1 MTTFK
6 WPIPQRFS
14 RIKGAFKSTRKL
26 TLKYFVALV
35 IGCSLVHFKMRGE
48 MKRIRFVASNNL
60 NSFDGSRVRLSA
72 QTNDSKILLNLDKN
86 SDLALSHNAEED
98 QLGQKENHKP
108 NSSNPLG
115 DRDEN
120 LENELGLA
128 GNDAKRGKDYE
139 YEEEAD
145 IDYDE
150 EGETE
155 ELEDEEYEED
165 QKQSNQTTG
174 QNTEQLAP
182 IEKLKKYPILP
193 LPIYVNEGGRPQVHK
208 KYVKE
213 NLNTQVI
220 PSARNVTPENTR
232 LVIYNRV
239 PKCGSTTV
247 NTIINRLHLK
257 NKFHHRHSKIYN
269 KHWLNEEERKALT
282 RKLFESSKTRP
293 LCFDRHIYYFNT
305 TRLGFPRT
313 ALINL
318 VREPVKRF
326 ISQFYFTRSR
336 SRWQRV
342 AYLKSRPRPPNW
354 WFDLKLDDCIQ
365 AKRPECFPHPEQEM
379 SLQLTFFCGHHPECR
394 KLGSR
399 WALYRAKR
407 HVESYYSVVGLL
419 EEMPLSL
426 SVLEGYLPRFFKGVR
441 NIPESSGDVK
451 LNAGE
456 SHQRN
461 SISNST
467 KEVIKGFLKED
478 IEFYE
483 FVRQRLHLQAKK
495 LGLLE

>member
-1 MTTFK
+1 MTNFL
-6 WPIPQRFS
+6 WPTLRKFP
-14 RIKGAFKSTRKL
+14 RIKGALKLASKPYL
-26 TLKYFVALV
+26 TLIIALV
-35 IGCSLVHFKMRGE
+35 IGCSLVHFTMRRATT
-48 MKRIRFVASNNL
+48 KIRFVTSNNL
-60 NSFDGSRVRLSA
+60 NSPDRSRVRLSV
-72 QTNDSKILLNLDKN
+72 QTHDSKSLLNLDKN
-86 SDLALSHNAEED
+86 PDPAQSHNAEED
-98 QLGQKENHKP
+98 QFSQRGNHEP
-108 NSSNPLG
+108 NLTNPLG
-115 DRDEN
+115 DEDGN
-120 LENELGLA
+120 LQNELGLPD
-128 GNDAKRGKDYE
+128 NDVRMGKDYE
-139 YEEEAD
+139 HDGEAD

-155 ELEDEEYEED
+155 ELDEEYEDD
-165 QKQSNQTTG
+165 QKQSNQITG
-174 QNTEQLAP
+174 QDIEHFAL

-193 LPIYVNEGGRPQVHK
+193 LPIYVNGGKRPQVYK

-213 NLNTQVI
+213 NLNIQVI

-247 NTIINRLHLK
+247 NTIIKRLQLK
-257 NKFHHRHSKIYN
+257 NKFHHHHSKIYN
-269 KHWLNEEERKALT
+269 THWLDEERRKALT
-282 RKLFESSKTRP
+282 KRLYANSKKIP
-293 LCFDRHIYYFNT
+293 LSFDRHIYYFNF
-305 TRLGFPRT
+305 TRLGFPKP

-336 SRWQRV
+336 SRWQKV
-342 AYLKSRPRPPNW
+342 KHLKSRPRPPNW

-379 SLQLTFFCGHHPECR
+379 SLQLTFFCGHHPECK
-394 KLGSR
+394 KLGSG

-426 SVLEGYLPRFFKGVR
+426 SVLEGYLPRFFKGVK
-441 NIPESSGDVK
+441 NIPESSGGVK

-456 SHQRN
+456 KNQRR

-467 KEVIKGFLKED
+467 KEAIKGFLKED
-478 IEFYE
+478 IDFYE
-483 FVRQRLHLQAKK
+483 FVRQRLHLQAKR